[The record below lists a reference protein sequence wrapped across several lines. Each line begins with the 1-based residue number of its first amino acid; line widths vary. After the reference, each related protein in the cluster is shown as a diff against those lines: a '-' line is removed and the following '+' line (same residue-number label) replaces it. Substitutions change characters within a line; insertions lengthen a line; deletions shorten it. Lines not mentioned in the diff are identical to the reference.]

1 MSAAVV
7 LVVLALAIACVLA
20 VRGGASVVVGAIAA
34 LTGVGAVVAL
44 AGAPPPAPR
53 RPILTG
59 DAPSFLGSRS
69 CLPCHPGEHASF
81 GRTFHRTMTQEPT
94 LAAVRA
100 PLDGRP
106 LVGEGGI
113 FRLRAEGARVVADLA
128 GRDASVDVA
137 LVTGSHREQAFWVA
151 GPRPGELVLF
161 PFVWMVSAGRF
172 VARRDAFLLPPDAPM
187 PVVRWGSSCIACHAV
202 AGEPRRD
209 VPNDRWDTRVA
220 ELGVACE
227 ACHGPGRRH
236 AERHRDPIARYAQH
250 GAADAT
256 ITNPRR
262 LSPEKSAAICGGCHA
277 FAYPRDEAEWWSRGY
292 TRSHRPGD
300 ELERSRFVLSP
311 ATFGDPLAP
320 TVDADVS
327 GLFWPDGSV
336 RVGGR
341 EYNGLVASPCF
352 VRGAGDRK
360 MTCTSCHAMH
370 DGDPRGQIAPARV
383 GDAGCTSCHTDER
396 ARTHGHHAPGSEGNA
411 CVSCHMPRTSY
422 ALLSATRSHRI
433 ASPSALRTSDTG
445 EPNACNL
452 CHLDRPLA
460 WTASWLTTWYGGR
473 ETAAWPAG
481 DARVRVAE
489 GLRAALVSDAAAR
502 AIVADAV
509 GRSAS
514 SSPEVV
520 LARRV
525 LERDP
530 YAAVRWMASRGVPG
544 PAGAVADLLDD
555 DALRDLLARRDVRAV
570 SIAE

>member
-1 MSAAVV
+1 MVAVV
-7 LVVLALAIACVLA
+7 LVILALALTCVLVA
-20 VRGGASVVVGAIAA
+20 RGGASIALAATVA
-34 LTGVGAVVAL
+34 LTGAGSLVVM
-44 AGAPPPAPR
+44 GRDPPAAPAR
-53 RPILTG
+53 TIVTG
-59 DAPSFLGSRS
+59 EAEEWVGSGA

-106 LVGEGGI
+106 LAAESGV
-113 FRLRAEGARVVADLA
+113 FRLRAEGPRVVADLA
-128 GRDASVDVA
+128 GREGPVDVA

-161 PFVWMVSAGRF
+161 PFVWMIEARRF

-209 VPNDRWDTRVA
+209 VPRDRWDTRVA

-227 ACHGPGRRH
+227 ACHGPGGRH
-236 AERHRDPIARYAQH
+236 VARHRDPIARYAQR

-262 LSPEKSAAICGGCHA
+262 LAPEKSAAICGGCHA

-311 ATFGDPLAP
+311 ATLGDPLAP
-320 TVDADVS
+320 SIDADVS

-352 VRGAGDRK
+352 VRGAGERK

-370 DGDPRGQIAPARV
+370 AGDPSGQIAPARV
-383 GDAGCTSCHTDER
+383 GDAACTSCHADER
-396 ARTHGHHAPGSEGNA
+396 ARSHGHHAPGSEGNA

-422 ALLSATRSHRI
+422 ALLGATRSHRV
-433 ASPSALRTSDTG
+433 ASPSALRTADTG

-452 CHLDRPLA
+452 CHLDKPLA
-460 WTASWLTTWYGGR
+460 WTASWLTTWYGER
-473 ETAAWPAG
+473 EKASFSPDGAPT
-481 DARVRVAE
+481 RVAE
-489 GLRAALVSDAAAR
+489 GLRAALVADAAVR
-502 AIVADAV
+502 AIVADAL

-514 SSPEVV
+514 TSPEVV

-525 LERDP
+525 LQRDP
-530 YAAVRWMASRGVPG
+530 YAAVRWMASRGAPG
-544 PAGAVADLLDD
+544 PAGPVSDLLDD
-555 DALRDLLARRDVRAV
+555 DALRVLLARRDARAV
-570 SIAE
+570 TIAE